1 MPAVLQIFLLPY
13 SSFLIQ
19 TQLDRIKQEIRTI
32 IKIQNSA
39 LNKLRQC
46 RKCFKTKCLTS
57 QCFYSNFIPVIN
69 NTVLKKLYEITIKGG
84 NTMLEIFQQLGIN
97 MAEHLEMLSQL
108 DLSSLSQELTENIS
122 QISKLN
128 AGSSSWIWAH

>member
-1 MPAVLQIFLLPY
+1 
-13 SSFLIQ
+13 
-19 TQLDRIKQEIRTI
+19 
-32 IKIQNSA
+32 
-39 LNKLRQC
+39 
-46 RKCFKTKCLTS
+46 
-57 QCFYSNFIPVIN
+57 
-69 NTVLKKLYEITIKGG
+69 
-84 NTMLEIFQQLGIN
+84 MLEIFQQLGIN